1 MKTWNQNKSNDNET
15 NKQDN
20 HNQVVFNISDD
31 KIIKK
36 SPVKN
41 SDSNLKSEENK
52 KVTENQD
59 NEKIET
65 CYTCGKKFDM
75 KKEEGARY
83 RYQKYP
89 LCAYCAEFYGFYF
102 DDPGQKRKLK

>member
-1 MKTWNQNKSNDNET
+1 M
-15 NKQDN
+15 
-20 HNQVVFNISDD
+20 VFNISD

-41 SDSNLKSEENK
+41 SDSNLIREKTKN
-52 KVTENQD
+52 VTENQD
-59 NEKIET
+59 KEKIET

-75 KKEEGARY
+75 NKEEGARY
-83 RYQKYP
+83 RCEKYP

-102 DDPGQKRKLK
+102 DDPGQKRKLNDSK

>member
-1 MKTWNQNKSNDNET
+1 M
-15 NKQDN
+15 
-20 HNQVVFNISDD
+20 VFNITDN
-31 KIIKK
+31 KIIKD
-36 SPVKN
+36 SPVKI
-41 SDSNLKSEENK
+41 SDSHLSEEKK
-52 KVTENQD
+52 KVTEKQD

-75 KKEEGARY
+75 NKEEGARY

-102 DDPGQKRKLK
+102 DDPEQKRREK

>member
-1 MKTWNQNKSNDNET
+1 M
-15 NKQDN
+15 
-20 HNQVVFNISDD
+20 VFNITDN
-31 KIIKK
+31 KIIKD

-41 SDSNLKSEENK
+41 SDSPLSEEKK

-75 KKEEGARY
+75 NKEERARY

-102 DDPGQKRKLK
+102 DDPEQKRREK

>member
-1 MKTWNQNKSNDNET
+1 
-15 NKQDN
+15 
-20 HNQVVFNISDD
+20 VVFNITDN
-31 KIIKK
+31 KIIKD
-36 SPVKN
+36 SPVKI
-41 SDSNLKSEENK
+41 SDSHLSEEK
-52 KVTENQD
+52 KKATENQD

-75 KKEEGARY
+75 NKEEGARY

-102 DDPGQKRKLK
+102 DDPEQKRREK